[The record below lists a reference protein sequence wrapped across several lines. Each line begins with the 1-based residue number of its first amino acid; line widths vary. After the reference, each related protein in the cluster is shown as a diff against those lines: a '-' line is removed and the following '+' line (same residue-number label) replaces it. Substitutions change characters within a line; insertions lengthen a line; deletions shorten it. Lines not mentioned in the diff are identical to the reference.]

1 MTLTAVSAGPRI
13 TTWRDA
19 GLLGPD
25 VVFSHCNCLYDR
37 TEPDD
42 EMWEAMKESDCA
54 IASTPVDELGMAHG
68 NPVAIEAV
76 QRGVKCG
83 LGAVRT
89 YVRTLTVDY
98 PLTLAINRTACPS
111 MAAIYSPRCV

>member
-1 MTLTAVSAGPRI
+1 MLTPTAASVGPRI

-37 TEPDD
+37 TDPDD
-42 EMWEAMKESDCA
+42 EMWEAMKENDCA

-89 YVRTLTVDY
+89 YVWGHL
-98 PLTLAINRTACPS
+98 
-111 MAAIYSPRCV
+111 PRIFH